1 MRREIKVGSFV
12 LAGLI
17 VSAGVIFL
25 IGDERKL
32 FEKKQEYQSVFRD
45 VQGLKGG
52 SPVRMGGVD
61 VGTVSTVSYSE
72 DPKDSKLYVT
82 FSVVKDEAR
91 RIRTDSVATIDNKGL
106 LGDKMIVI
114 TIGSPNAP
122 PIAEGGRVKSDETKD
137 FGEMMSQ
144 LSTLSAKA
152 EKVMTNLETTTATL
166 ADAEFQ
172 DDLRS
177 SVKSLAGILK
187 ALDEGDG
194 YAGRLLRDPAE
205 ADRVSRTLAN
215 VERTTAELNRTSNEV
230 TQILSRVNRGP
241 GFAHDVIYGDGPGKT
256 LVQFG
261 DAADEVTK
269 TLRGVREGNGMA
281 RSFIYGDTQSQQ
293 VMTNLN
299 AMSSD
304 VRQIIS
310 DMRAGKGTL
319 GALLVDPSVYEDLKM
334 LLGNVDRNK
343 TLRALVRYSIKRD
356 EKAPGVEVR
365 DPVPAA
371 GSASTARSGAGSG
384 TIEVPPSGVPGQP
397 LGPTPENRE

>member
-1 MRREIKVGSFV
+1 FV
-12 LAGLI
+12 LAGMI
-17 VSAGVIFL
+17 VTSGIIFL

-61 VGTVSTVSYSE
+61 VGTVSRVSYAD

-82 FSVVKDEAR
+82 FTVVKDEAR

-114 TIGSPNAP
+114 TIGGPNAP
-122 PIAEGGRVKSDETKD
+122 PVPDGGRVKSDETKD
-137 FGEMMSQ
+137 IGEMMTQ

-152 EKVMTNLETTTATL
+152 ESIMTNLETTTATL
-166 ADAEFQ
+166 ADAQFQ
-172 DDLRS
+172 QDLRS

-194 YAGRLLRDPAE
+194 YAARLLKDPAE

-230 TQILSRVNRGP
+230 TQIMSRINKGP
-241 GFAHDVIYGDGPGKT
+241 GFAHDVIYGEGPGQA
-256 LVQFG
+256 LAQFG
-261 DAADEVTK
+261 GAADELSK

-281 RSFIYGDTQSQQ
+281 KSFIYGDTQSQQ

-299 AMSSD
+299 AMSYD
-304 VRQIIS
+304 VRQILS

-343 TLRALVRYSIKRD
+343 TLRALVRYSIQRD
-356 EKAPGVEVR
+356 EKASGVEVR
-365 DPVPAA
+365 DPTPASGVA
-371 GSASTARSGAGSG
+371 PSGTRSGTASG
-384 TIEVPPSGVPGQP
+384 IIEVPPSGPPGRP
-397 LGPTPENRE
+397 LGPNPENRD

>member
-1 MRREIKVGSFV
+1 MALRREIKVGSFV
-12 LAGLI
+12 LAGLL

-32 FEKKQEYQSVFRD
+32 FEKKHEYQAVFRD

-61 VGTVSTVSYSE
+61 VGTVSTVSYAE

-82 FSVVKDEAR
+82 FTVVQDEAR

-106 LGDKMIVI
+106 LGDKMIVL

-122 PIAEGGRVKSDETKD
+122 PVPNGGRVKSDETKD
-137 FGEMMSQ
+137 IGEMMSQ

-152 EKVMTNLETTTATL
+152 ETVMTNLERTTSTL

-172 DDLRS
+172 NDLRS
-177 SVKSLAGILK
+177 SMKSLAGILK
-187 ALDEGDG
+187 AIDEGDG
-194 YAGRLLRDPAE
+194 YAARLLRDPAE
-205 ADRVSRTLAN
+205 ADRLSRTLAS
-215 VERTTAELNRTSNEV
+215 VERTTTELSRTSNEA
-230 TQILSRVNRGP
+230 TQILARINHGP
-241 GFAHDVIYGDGPGKT
+241 GFAHDVIYGDGPGQA
-256 LVQFG
+256 LAQFG
-261 DAADEVTK
+261 SAADEVSK
-269 TLRGVREGNGMA
+269 TLKGVREGNGMA

-299 AMSSD
+299 AMSYD
-304 VRQIIS
+304 VRQIIA

-365 DPVPAA
+365 DPTPAA
-371 GSASTARSGAGSG
+371 GAAVRSGTTNG
-384 TIEVPPSGVPGQP
+384 TIEVPPSGTPGQP